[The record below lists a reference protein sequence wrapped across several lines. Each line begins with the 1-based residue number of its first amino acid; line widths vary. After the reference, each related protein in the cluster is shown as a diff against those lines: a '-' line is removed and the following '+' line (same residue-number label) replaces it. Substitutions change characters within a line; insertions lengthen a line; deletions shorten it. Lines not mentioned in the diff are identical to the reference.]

1 MLHLII
7 GDLKSF
13 SKVTNKFSPM
23 TGVLTC
29 NTWLEQPRLSL
40 CSDFLSCEDNAAFT
54 LVLPLVQCTADVT
67 VQAALFCTVLDA
79 LVQCSVGS
87 LLLLVLASPSL
98 VHYCT
103 LSMTECRVG
112 TPYMR
117 RNFIDGPPKASVD
130 QSGPSFLQKL
140 HIGYVPGPQ
149 NFFGDPSTYF

>member
-54 LVLPLVQCTADVT
+54 LVLPLLQCTVDVT

-87 LLLLVLASPSL
+87 LLLLVLASPS
-98 VHYCT
+98 
-103 LSMTECRVG
+103 
-112 TPYMR
+112 
-117 RNFIDGPPKASVD
+117 PPCNIRSL
-130 QSGPSFLQKL
+130 GETSFLKNT
-140 HIGYVPGPQ
+140 HQ
-149 NFFGDPSTYF
+149 NHFQNLPFLVAILLFLTC